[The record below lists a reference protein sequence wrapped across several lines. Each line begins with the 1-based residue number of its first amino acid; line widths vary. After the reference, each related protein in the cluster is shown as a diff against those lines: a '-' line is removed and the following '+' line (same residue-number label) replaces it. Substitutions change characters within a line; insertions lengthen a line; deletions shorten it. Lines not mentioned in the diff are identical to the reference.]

1 MLHVVLCDFQ
11 TFLHWDK
18 NLRVKVFKYF
28 LPKRIFIPKRKEVT
42 GVKRGASSPNVI
54 RMLKLRKMR
63 WVGLAVHIGDMRNA

>member
-1 MLHVVLCDFQ
+1 
-11 TFLHWDK
+11 
-18 NLRVKVFKYF
+18 VKVFKYF